1 MNAFIRRVI
10 VAAVVSCGAF
20 VYVAAQP
27 IHYSRDLFKAR
38 MSRVKATV
46 VDSLT
51 NEPIAFASVYLIP
64 ENDTTISNF
73 TLSGD
78 NGEARLEEIPL
89 GGYSFRVE
97 MMGYKPHASVRYFRE
112 ASEDIGTIRL
122 QTDEQF
128 ITAAT
133 VSAIG
138 NPITIK
144 QDTVIFN
151 VDAFAVGNNAMLRDL
166 LERMPGMEITAG
178 GKVKFNG
185 ESIDRLTVGGRSF
198 FFDNQAMALN
208 SLPASIVDKISIIDR
223 ESEEIRAGGVNDG
236 SKEKILDVDLKKEYQ
251 DGFFGNVSIAGGGSL
266 DDKDDPLRYRES
278 LLYNTDFLI
287 AAYNP
292 KDQLTVVG
300 NAQKPHSGDSMT
312 VSDDD
317 GTETRSAA
325 GSDISTGAGL
335 GANFTTTRINGLEGA
350 ASVNYSYTDG
360 QSGLKSTRRT
370 WLDSGT
376 LLTESGNNSRSYS
389 NSIGGKAE
397 IRKRAGDFSFLF
409 MPSLKYSDN
418 ESYSSRYASTT
429 RDGLT
434 LNESEGSTHQT
445 SVKKGAKLHTS
456 MTLSNIAGKKRRM
469 LSMSLNLRYENS
481 FGDSDEKTLLRA
493 ATQSDDRLM
502 HYDTDADRY
511 GYNIFI
517 NYSEPVSNKLRIIA
531 RGRLAYNRYTHGRD
545 AYDAN
550 GLNSYY
556 SSISDNRSFN
566 RNYSLVA
573 EYAWAPGSNIN
584 MGVEASGMLNEIY
597 SVAYNA
603 ADTTGKDENAWV
615 LGPTISLSTNTG
627 KGSLMFRINGSTWR
641 ASSSQMRAMLDISN
655 PSNLSLG
662 NIYLRPYGRW
672 ESNVMYRAGNPARF
686 SSLMA
691 SAICRVKTNPLSTA
705 MWYDDS
711 GILHSIPINDRKS
724 DLSGNG
730 FFTYNTAVGKSRKWF
745 LTLRG
750 SVTYSYS
757 GSWQATGTLPAID
770 KEHFDYMSFMD
781 SFWGDKDGD
790 IFYGGG
796 SGFKRS
802 TTSNINPG
810 GNFSLK
816 YTGTNYSVS
825 AGANVSG
832 NISRFSLN
840 KALDMN
846 TLNAG
851 FSLIANYST
860 RNEWNFDTD
869 FNFTAHRGY
878 VRGYNRP
885 DWGWDAEISKDVK
898 AFNISVRINDI
909 LNQARGRNHN
919 VMADYVEDSYRMV
932 LGRHLLIGVRWN
944 FGKMNA
950 AQSSKAEQAAIG
962 LIAL

>member
-1 MNAFIRRVI
+1 MNALIRRVI

-38 MSRVKATV
+38 MSRVKAMV

-78 NGEARLEEIPL
+78 NGEARLEEIPF

-112 ASEDIGTIRL
+112 AREDIGTIRL

-151 VDAFAVGNNAMLRDL
+151 ADAFAVGSNAMLRDL

-185 ESIDRLTVGGRSF
+185 ESIDRLTVGGRTF

-236 SKEKILDVDLKKEYQ
+236 SKEKILDVGLKKEYQ

-325 GSDISTGAGL
+325 GSDISTGAG
-335 GANFTTTRINGLEGA
+335 
-350 ASVNYSYTDG
+350 
-360 QSGLKSTRRT
+360 
-370 WLDSGT
+370 
-376 LLTESGNNSRSYS
+376 
-389 NSIGGKAE
+389 
-397 IRKRAGDFSFLF
+397 DFSFLF

-418 ESYSSRYASTT
+418 GSYSSRYASTT
-429 RDGLT
+429 RDGL
-434 LNESEGSTHQT
+434 
-445 SVKKGAKLHTS
+445 
-456 MTLSNIAGKKRRM
+456 
-469 LSMSLNLRYENS
+469 
-481 FGDSDEKTLLRA
+481 
-493 ATQSDDRLM
+493 
-502 HYDTDADRY
+502 
-511 GYNIFI
+511 
-517 NYSEPVSNKLRIIA
+517 
-531 RGRLAYNRYTHGRD
+531 
-545 AYDAN
+545 
-550 GLNSYY
+550 NSYY
-556 SSISDNRSFN
+556 SSSSDNRSFN

-584 MGVEASGMLNEIY
+584 MG
-597 SVAYNA
+597 
-603 ADTTGKDENAWV
+603 
-615 LGPTISLSTNTG
+615 
-627 KGSLMFRINGSTWR
+627 
-641 ASSSQMRAMLDISN
+641 
-655 PSNLSLG
+655 
-662 NIYLRPYGRW
+662 
-672 ESNVMYRAGNPARF
+672 
-686 SSLMA
+686 
-691 SAICRVKTNPLSTA
+691 
-705 MWYDDS
+705 
-711 GILHSIPINDRKS
+711 
-724 DLSGNG
+724 
-730 FFTYNTAVGKSRKWF
+730 
-745 LTLRG
+745 
-750 SVTYSYS
+750 
-757 GSWQATGTLPAID
+757 
-770 KEHFDYMSFMD
+770 
-781 SFWGDKDGD
+781 
-790 IFYGGG
+790 
-796 SGFKRS
+796 
-802 TTSNINPG
+802 
-810 GNFSLK
+810 
-816 YTGTNYSVS
+816 
-825 AGANVSG
+825 
-832 NISRFSLN
+832 
-840 KALDMN
+840 
-846 TLNAG
+846 
-851 FSLIANYST
+851 
-860 RNEWNFDTD
+860 
-869 FNFTAHRGY
+869 
-878 VRGYNRP
+878 
-885 DWGWDAEISKDVK
+885 
-898 AFNISVRINDI
+898 
-909 LNQARGRNHN
+909 
-919 VMADYVEDSYRMV
+919 VEDSYRMV

-962 LIAL
+962 IISL